1 MDLIHGIHVVLD
13 SCGLHGYIKNHI
25 PKEELM
31 CHVEGGDLYILC
43 NGATPNMKDKF
54 AINLDLE
61 AFQNHGMNYKKILP
75 ILQTHFEVSKLGY
88 QIFLLGNVLIIV

>member
-1 MDLIHGIHVVLD
+1 
-13 SCGLHGYIKNHI
+13 
-25 PKEELM
+25 M